1 MGRTRQTEKNPLRKL
16 NKLEL
21 LELLAQQER
30 ELQGLRAQLAEKEA
44 QLESRMLMIRD
55 SGSIAE
61 AALKLNGIFEAAQK
75 AADQYLE
82 NVKARSTQPTAGVWP
97 ILEPSDEEKPS

>member
-16 NKLEL
+16 SKLEL
-21 LELLAQQER
+21 FELLAQQER
-30 ELQGLRAQLAEKEA
+30 ELQSLRAQLAEKEA
-44 QLESRMLMIRD
+44 QLEDRMLTIRD

-61 AALKLNGIFEAAQK
+61 AALKLNGIFEVAQK

-82 NVKARSTQPTAGVWP
+82 NVKARAAQPTGGVWP
-97 ILEPSDEEKPS
+97 VLEQSDEEKPS

>member
-16 NKLEL
+16 SKLEL

-30 ELQGLRAQLAEKEA
+30 ELQSLRAQLAEKEA
-44 QLESRMLMIRD
+44 QLEDRMLTIRD

-61 AALKLNGIFEAAQK
+61 AALKLNDIFEVAQK

-82 NVKARSTQPTAGVWP
+82 NVKARASQPTGGVWP
-97 ILEPSDEEKPS
+97 VLEQSDEEKPS